1 MAVSLDDKLLGEKA
15 HYYCSSSED
24 EDDREDGDDH
34 DDDEEGG
41 AVSKLSKAAAP
52 EAEPPSLGPYSGTCT
67 NVKEIILLSLSFIYL
82 ATNQ

>member
-24 EDDREDGDDH
+24 EDDR
-34 DDDEEGG
+34 DEEEEGEEP
-41 AVSKLSKAAAP
+41 KQSKAEAP

-67 NVKEIILLSLSFIYL
+67 NVKELIYFTYL
-82 ATNQ
+82 AATFNSTDRDILPVN